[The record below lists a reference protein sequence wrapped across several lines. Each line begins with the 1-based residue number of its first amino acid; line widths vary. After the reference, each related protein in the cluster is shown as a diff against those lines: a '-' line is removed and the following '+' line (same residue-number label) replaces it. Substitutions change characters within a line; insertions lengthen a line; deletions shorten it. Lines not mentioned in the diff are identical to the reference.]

1 MKKLYILLAFLTI
14 SSLGFGQRYFNN
26 NTGNNLWM
34 DAGNWSQGNIGNGI
48 GHKVVIKAGN
58 PIIDGENIKV
68 AQIKIGTAGTLADT
82 TVITATN
89 GGTLELTG
97 EGVTAVVVNAT
108 TEAQGGKDI
117 MFDLPVTLKS
127 FQAFESVQILAA
139 NNAAS
144 GYAKVIFGS
153 NGSLTLANNTDLKVV
168 NVTGNKRVVFDNK
181 LTGTNKLIIGATNQ
195 IVFGSSFDGSD
206 HSGIIE
212 VLGNNAKLT
221 ANVADDGTFV
231 ASGNKIYTEAASTG
245 VEVTLNGANIYKG
258 DIETRDGALKY
269 KVNKNQSGIGTVTLG
284 AGNLDLVINDAVTS
298 VAFADNSASTW
309 GSNLVVTGFKDNVI
323 SFGTSGS
330 GLTASQIAQV
340 TIDNSGTLRIDDS
353 GKLTT
358 EVEVVNTLD
367 IFFSEYAEG
376 SSNNKYLEIYNPT
389 SETISLDGYAYP
401 NVSNAPTTVGV
412 HEFWN
417 TFETGATIASGA
429 VYIIAHGSADQ
440 TILDKAN
447 ETHNF
452 LSNGDDG
459 YALAKG
465 TETDYTYI
473 DFVGDFNGDPGSGW
487 DVAGV
492 TAATKDHTLVRK
504 ETVISGNTD
513 WTASAGTNADDSEW
527 IVKDKDDWTDLGKHN
542 EVVEPTVTSVEFSS
556 SDIRLYEDDVT
567 VYAVLSIT
575 NSSATN
581 ATTVDVV
588 LTSGDA
594 SDIGD
599 YTTQTITFE
608 AGSSDSD
615 SVAIS
620 ITEDEL
626 TEYTEDFV
634 FELQNVAGGES
645 AELGTKSTFTL
656 SLDNDDYE
664 STALILNE
672 FLADPAA
679 DDENTTEIEGDANG
693 DGVRDGS
700 QDEFIELINSGSE
713 SMDLSGYEIHDRTGL
728 RHTFADGSLLP
739 AGMPYVVFG
748 GGLPVNID
756 NPLVDTAST
765 GYIGLNNG
773 GDLIVVKDNSG
784 VEVIIFEYGGATPYN
799 GGADQS
805 LTRDPD
811 ITGDFVLHSST
822 AGGLAFT
829 PGLKNDNVSFDADG
843 DGVADDYD
851 NCPDTPEGESV
862 DENGCADSQKDTDG
876 DGVTDD
882 IDECANTPSGAL
894 VDDKGCELPLFVEKV
909 SFVNKIYP
917 NPASEIL
924 KVELDNSSV
933 LNKYLIND
941 LNGKVIEATIVG
953 QKLRYLEIDI
963 KSFNSGLYILNLEF
977 EKGNSKVKFLKE

>member
-417 TFETGATIASGA
+417 TFETGATIAPGA

-556 SDIRLYEDDVT
+556 SDIRLFEDDVT

-626 TEYTEDFV
+626 TEYKEDFV

-784 VEVIIFEYGGATPYN
+784 VEVIIFEYGGPTPYN

-909 SFVNKIYP
+909 SFVNRIYP

-924 KVELDNSSV
+924 KVELDNSLV